1 MHLRWKQ
8 TFNIIIIFL
17 GVPAVLAISWGSI
30 GSGIDSGAESAA
42 SSIGSKGSQLV
53 GDLEGNFDTF
63 ENAVESQ
70 LSSALANNDG
80 VLAQFTMGHQTY
92 ATRSSPPIMN
102 TLLIVSIG
110 HRPSV
115 PN

>member
-17 GVPAVLAISWGSI
+17 SIPGVLAISWGSI
-30 GSGIDSGAESAA
+30 GSSIDSGAESAA
-42 SSIGSKGSQLV
+42 SSIEGKGSQLV
-53 GDLEGNFDTF
+53 GDLEGDFNTF
-63 ENAVESQ
+63 KNAVESK
-70 LSSALANNDG
+70 LSSALANSDG

-92 ATRSSPPIMN
+92 AISSSPPIMN